1 MNPFIGNI
9 IEIAKENTNYRKEI
23 ATVTDSQVV
32 VMSIGPGDDVG
43 EEVHHDVDQTLL
55 FVGGTGKAV
64 LNGEESSIEMGTMA
78 VVPRGTRHN
87 FINTGEGDLK
97 IVTVYAPPHHKV
109 GTVHATKAEAEADE
123 EDHYE

>member
-1 MNPFIGNI
+1 MKPFTGNI
-9 IEIAKENTNYRKEI
+9 IEIAKANSNYRKEV
-23 ATVTDSQVV
+23 ATVTGSQVV
-32 VMSIGPGDDVG
+32 VMSIPPNDDVG

-55 FVGGTGKAV
+55 FVAGTGKTV
-64 LNGEESSIEMGTMA
+64 LNGEEGLIEMGTMA

-87 FINTGEGDLK
+87 FINMGEGDLK

-109 GTVHATKAEAEADE
+109 GTVHATKADAEADT